1 MENLTCWKLADA
13 SVPESDALKIGDRLY
28 TRQAP
33 TELEISNGSHGL
45 EVLYI
50 ERKYKT
56 QVCSPDRPRPYYD
69 YKIEEQ
75 ELRFEELIF
84 EDERCI
90 GVYHEGL
97 VFMIYD
103 ERTYRQEKYL
113 GEMPTGPDQSISFYD
128 YYCLRAR

>member
-13 SVPESDALKIGDRLY
+13 SMSESDTLKIGDRLY

-33 TELEISNGSHGL
+33 TELEISNGTHGL

-56 QVCSPDRPRPYYD
+56 QVCSPDHPRPYYD

-128 YYCLRAR
+128 YYYLRAR

>member
-1 MENLTCWKLADA
+1 MENLICWKLADA
-13 SVPESDALKIGDRLY
+13 SMSESDALKIGDKLY

-33 TELEISNGSHGL
+33 TELEIDNGSYAL
-45 EVLYI
+45 SVLYI

-56 QVCSPDRPRPYYD
+56 QVSSPDRPRPYYD
-69 YKIEEQ
+69 YKSEEQ
-75 ELRFEELIF
+75 PIRFDELIF

-103 ERTYRQEKYL
+103 ESTYCREKYL

-128 YYCLRAR
+128 YYYLRAR